1 MSGHEIDDLI
11 QIRATSKRNGLT
23 SIMIGSGVLVV
34 ASILL
39 MFLPKHLYLIGIF
52 GVSAAIVTLLI
63 GWFKI
68 REPNYSLELSRSSIC
83 YRHRNGSWTVDWD
96 NVLRVDTPKIS
107 SGLEQKT
114 LSMVGIKLKDYTP
127 LLANISP
134 RLATNMLLEQRPLL
148 LQSNSCSSGNCYNA
162 TLIEDDHYTLPDGST
177 IKGIPAMLGNRMRKL
192 RESLGY
198 DLFISAA
205 ELDREAED
213 FVELLRQC
221 QSHLLSQPDR

>member
-23 SIMIGSGVLVV
+23 SIMIGSAVLTIS
-34 ASILL
+34 AILL
-39 MFLPKHLYLIGIF
+39 MFLPKSLYLIGIF

-68 REPNYSLELSRSSIC
+68 REPSHSLELSRASIC
-83 YRHRNGSWTVDWD
+83 YRHRNGSWTVNWD
-96 NVLRVDTPKIS
+96 NILRVDTPKIA

-114 LSMVGIKLKDYTP
+114 LSMVGIKLKDYAP

-148 LQSNSCSSGNCYNA
+148 LQSNSCSSGNCYDA
-162 TLIEDDHYTLPDGST
+162 TLIEDDHFKLPDGSI
-177 IKGIPAMLGNRMRKL
+177 IKGIPAMLGNRMQKL

-205 ELDREAED
+205 ELDRDAED
-213 FVELLRQC
+213 FVVLLRQC
-221 QSHLLSQPDR
+221 QSHLMSQQDH